1 MNSELQ
7 TIKYY
12 AGFNQKK
19 IEAEVSEAF
28 RLGSEALQNE
38 EQLKQVLLDKENFI
52 ALTFGNICIMKKV
65 MEEQIKAESG
75 EKSSQ
80 VPFES
85 KLAAYKYFD
94 GMLDLIM
101 NSFKKKE

>member
-19 IEAEVSEAF
+19 VEAEVSEAF

-52 ALTFGNICIMKKV
+52 TLTFGNICIIKKV

-80 VPFES
+80 IPFES

-101 NSFKKKE
+101 SSFKKKE

>member
-19 IEAEVSEAF
+19 VEAEV
-28 RLGSEALQNE
+28 SEALQNE

-52 ALTFGNICIMKKV
+52 TLTFGNICIMKKV

-80 VPFES
+80 IPFES